1 MWVITRQSLIKFIFE
16 IIKMTWNYTNDIM
29 RYEKARKYMFKL
41 GNFLKRISL
50 IRIPQVLP
58 VSTHCSSSFNSFF
71 SNILLKINYNE
82 LLLLLFIIWKR
93 RNFVWK
99 ENWLFFIIITEL
111 EYFDIYSAWE
121 LQIYIFCI
129 EELNIIMLKTRFFFL
144 QF

>member
-58 VSTHCSSSFNSFF
+58 VSTHCSSIFNSFF
-71 SNILLKINYNE
+71 KYFVENKLQWITVTFIYHLKKKKLCMERKLTFLHNYYRIGI
-82 LLLLLFIIWKR
+82 FWH
-93 RNFVWK
+93 
-99 ENWLFFIIITEL
+99 
-111 EYFDIYSAWE
+111 
-121 LQIYIFCI
+121 IFCLRI
-129 EELNIIMLKTRFFFL
+129 TDLYLLHRRT
-144 QF
+144 